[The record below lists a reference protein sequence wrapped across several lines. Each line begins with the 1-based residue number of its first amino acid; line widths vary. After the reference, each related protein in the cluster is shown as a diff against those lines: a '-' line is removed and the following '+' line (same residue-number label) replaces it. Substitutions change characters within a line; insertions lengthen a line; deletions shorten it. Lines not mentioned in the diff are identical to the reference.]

1 MTASTVEMVLSHM
14 VLQEKMFQN
23 SMHFNLRCFRHG
35 VPARSTQAVLFFIG
49 GTFKVSPSWILAPS
63 EFRTVGMGS
72 FLDDDLTSY
81 GPYILIDS
89 STLTVDIVDI
99 CHVHDRLQRR
109 VQYSKIMVSRC
120 DQ

>member
-14 VLQEKMFQN
+14 VVQEEMFQN

-35 VPARSTQAVLFFIG
+35 VPSLEEHAHVASLG
-49 GTFKVSPSWILAPS
+49 VSPSWILAPS
-63 EFRTVGMGS
+63 ESRTVGMGS
-72 FLDDDLTSY
+72 FLDYGLTSS
-81 GPYILIDS
+81 GPYILVDS

-120 DQ
+120 DQWLT